1 MSDNT
6 PKKWVSAYAL
16 SKETGCARQR
26 VAYWAEIWPI
36 PTMET
41 DDGGKVFY
49 DREVALQAIS
59 NLSRVAIYR
68 QLEEYAAKEREQEPE
83 EESE

>member
-1 MSDNT
+1 
-6 PKKWVSAYAL
+6 
-16 SKETGCARQR
+16 
-26 VAYWAEIWPI
+26 
-36 PTMET
+36 MET